1 MVSGSVTERGRTVN
15 LRTGATI
22 RSGRRP
28 TRPVSG
34 RSGPPRLPQS
44 GEDDGARALDDDA
57 VLAVPGDRLREHL
70 ALDVAADPSHV
81 LDGRAVVD
89 AGDLLLD
96 DRPGVELRGHVVRGR
111 PDQLHPAVVRR
122 PVRVRAHER

>member
-34 RSGPPRLPQS
+34 RSGPPRLPLS

-81 LDGRAVVD
+81 STVARWSTRATSCSMI
-89 AGDLLLD
+89 G
-96 DRPGVELRGHVVRGR
+96 
-111 PDQLHPAVVRR
+111 PASSS
-122 PVRVRAHER
+122 A